1 MSIIKC
7 QSHYIVRNTIKSM
20 VLMEENK
27 SGENHNRKLSE
38 GGYIWTRTKIMNT
51 KYFIFGES

>member
-1 MSIIKC
+1 
-7 QSHYIVRNTIKSM
+7 M